1 MGFKPVELYVVK
13 NSTSLGVQFTRLLNI
28 ATSAHYW
35 YYYFASRL
43 SGWKPDSEQTDAKLQ
58 FRTIT
63 QG

>member
-43 SGWKPDSEQTDAKLQ
+43 SG
-58 FRTIT
+58 
-63 QG
+63 